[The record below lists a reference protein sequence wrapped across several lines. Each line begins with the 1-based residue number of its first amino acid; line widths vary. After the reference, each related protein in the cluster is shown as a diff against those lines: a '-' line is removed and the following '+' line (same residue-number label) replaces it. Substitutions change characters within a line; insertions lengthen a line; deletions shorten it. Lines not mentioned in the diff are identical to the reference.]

1 MSLFFFGQQ
10 RYGAG
15 GSLSS
20 PVSGLSRRRSSH
32 FPSGIVA
39 ATISDPA
46 AIMSTMTIRP
56 RARTPRSALIERASS
71 GVQRSEGSA
80 VAAHVWL
87 ATMVRL
93 RAAGLQLLLLRT
105 LRHTQEANGA
115 SAKIRKRCAGGGIPA
130 QRLQIQGRPTTT
142 KSREL
147 SKIPPPGAIPVNVE
161 HVYVQ
166 KKRLRRKGRERS
178 GRPCR
183 QSRIS
188 AEVRVRGRA
197 NFSQRGNMYTH

>member
-130 QRLQIQGRPTTT
+130 QRFTDTRTANHHQ
-142 KSREL
+142 KSRTFQN
-147 SKIPPPGAIPVNVE
+147 SSA
-161 HVYVQ
+161 
-166 KKRLRRKGRERS
+166 GRDS
-178 GRPCR
+178 
-183 QSRIS
+183 
-188 AEVRVRGRA
+188 
-197 NFSQRGNMYTH
+197 SQRRTCIRTEEAPQAKGEGAERTTM